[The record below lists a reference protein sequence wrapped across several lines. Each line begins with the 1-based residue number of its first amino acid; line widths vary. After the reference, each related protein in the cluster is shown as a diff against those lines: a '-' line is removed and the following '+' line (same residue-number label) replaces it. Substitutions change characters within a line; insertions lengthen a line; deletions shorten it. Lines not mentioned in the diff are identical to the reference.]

1 MRTSPQRVANDRQH
15 FLEASLSLMCMTGA
29 MARCY
34 GKYMGKDR
42 QVDSRSVVSAAKS
55 STSLEGSALAFGIRA
70 RSHSLRSTVRIT
82 FIAWLSRLRT
92 TCSLRQGAKCHGLD
106 SCIGRHH
113 DQVALPGKHGQHQ
126 QPRDRM
132 KRIDRLADA
141 CRCAALAS
149 ASSGFAI
156 RRRRPPK
163 WRLIDKEAGL
173 LQQRL
178 SRRTPGSHRSNL
190 AFLGRHIS
198 AGRLVPGGEM
208 APSRSWRLGT
218 DNLA

>member
-1 MRTSPQRVANDRQH
+1 MYDRCH
-15 FLEASLSLMCMTGA
+15 
-29 MARCY
+29 

-70 RSHSLRSTVRIT
+70 RSHSLRPTVRIT
-82 FIAWLSRLRT
+82 FIAWQPRVET

-106 SCIGRHH
+106 PCIGRHH
-113 DQVALPGKHGQHQ
+113 SQFALLGNHGQHQ
-126 QPRDRM
+126 QPRARM

-141 CRCAALAS
+141 CRCAALAP
-149 ASSGFAI
+149 ASGFAI
-156 RRRRPPK
+156 RRQRPPK
-163 WRLIDKEAGL
+163 RRLIDQEAGL

-198 AGRLVPGGEM
+198 AGRLVPGGKM
-208 APSRSWRLGT
+208 APSQSRRLEI